1 MYKPIHFLIRNPSTV
16 VSGFQS
22 LQNRKLSTE
31 IFFIRNKELPICSNC
46 VHFIEYTNNNPFDSY
61 RCKKFGEM
69 DVITGEIKYDL
80 AAVCR
85 LDDDMCGEEGDQYTA
100 KIQIPSTTIVDNGW
114 FK

>member
-22 LQNRKLSTE
+22 LQNRKFSTE
-31 IFFIRNKELPICSNC
+31 KCFIRNKELPICSNC
-46 VHFIEYTNNNPFDSY
+46 VHFIELENDYPYNGN

-69 DVITGEIKYDL
+69 DVITGTIKYDL

-85 LDDDMCGEEGDQYTA
+85 LGDNNCGKKGLHYTA
-100 KIQIPSTTIVDNGW
+100 KNQSLERSKDS
-114 FK
+114 K

>member
-1 MYKPIHFLIRNPSTV
+1 MYKSIQFLIRN
-16 VSGFQS
+16 
-22 LQNRKLSTE
+22 RKFSTE
-31 IFFIRNKELPICSNC
+31 RFFIRNKELPICSNC
-46 VHFIEYTNNNPFDSY
+46 VHFIELEIDYPYRGY